1 MQKGEDEDNNY
12 LITYENIYKITDN
25 TYIIYI
31 LFAILLII
39 YLLFI
44 YM

>member
-1 MQKGEDEDNNY
+1 MQEEDNDNY
-12 LITYENIYKITDN
+12 LITYENIYKISDN
-25 TYIIYI
+25 SYIIYI

-44 YM
+44 HM

>member
-1 MQKGEDEDNNY
+1 MQQEEDNNNY
-12 LITYENIYKITDN
+12 LITYENIYKVSDN

-31 LFAILLII
+31 LFTMLLII

-44 YM
+44 II